1 VLGTPEGDWVS
12 VALPSTGEYAVP
24 AGLVSSFPA
33 VSVDG
38 AWRIV
43 EGLELTDAVRTG
55 VAASV
60 AELATERDAVRALGL
75 LP

>member
-1 VLGTPEGDWVS
+1 